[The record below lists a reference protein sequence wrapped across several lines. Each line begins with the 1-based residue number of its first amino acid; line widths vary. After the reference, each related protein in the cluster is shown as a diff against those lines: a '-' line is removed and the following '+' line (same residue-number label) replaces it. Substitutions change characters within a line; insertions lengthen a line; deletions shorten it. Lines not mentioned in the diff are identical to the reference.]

1 MIIFVFSREMKTL
14 KFDFIISKHISWQ
27 NVGNIVFIFDENN
40 KGVMMLDEITT
51 LFWSY
56 LESGYLIDDIVS
68 RMMQEYEVD
77 YSKVRTDIIEFINLL
92 KDNDIILA
100 N

>member
-1 MIIFVFSREMKTL
+1 M

-27 NVGNIVFIFDENN
+27 NVGNTVFIFDENN
-40 KGVMMLDEITT
+40 KGVMILDEITT
-51 LFWSY
+51 LFWCY
-56 LESGYLIDDIVS
+56 LESGYLIDDIVF
-68 RMMQEYEVD
+68 RMMQEYEVN

-92 KDNDIILA
+92 EDNNIIVIT

>member
-1 MIIFVFSREMKTL
+1 
-14 KFDFIISKHISWQ
+14 
-27 NVGNIVFIFDENN
+27 
-40 KGVMMLDEITT
+40 MLDEITT